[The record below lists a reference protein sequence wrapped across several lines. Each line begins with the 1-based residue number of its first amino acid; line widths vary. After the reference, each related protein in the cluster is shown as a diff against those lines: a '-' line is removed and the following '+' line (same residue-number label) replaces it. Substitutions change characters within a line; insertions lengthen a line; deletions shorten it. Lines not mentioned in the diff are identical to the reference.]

1 MSRFHAEMVPEP
13 GGGWRVF
20 DRDSTNGT
28 LVNGAQVPPGGTV
41 LAAGDTVEVGSTLL
55 LFRDVLDPPPQDA
68 PVPGFAG
75 VSDAARAVR
84 SAIARAAPTA
94 APVVVL
100 GETGTGKELVA
111 SALGALGRP
120 GRPFVAFN
128 ASAMPAALVEAA
140 LFGHERGAFTDA
152 RQARHGM
159 FRSANGG
166 TLFLDEVGD
175 LSPDTQVKLLRVL
188 EEGRVQPIGATAP
201 IPVDVRVVSAT
212 NRDLLAEVAEGRFRS
227 DLYARLSW
235 VVVRIPPLR
244 ERVEDVA
251 PLAQALAGGRAF
263 TMPAMRALLAH
274 PWPFNVRELRAV
286 VHQMGLESGAGC
298 LELGPQVAARLAEHR
313 RLFEG
318 TLPSH
323 PHAGVPEA
331 ERPAPGSLDRE
342 AIEGALARHGGNMT
356 RAAEEL
362 GRDRSHLY
370 RMLRRLG
377 IDPEVFRPG
386 GGGA

>member
-1 MSRFHAEMVPEP
+1 
-13 GGGWRVF
+13 
-20 DRDSTNGT
+20 
-28 LVNGAQVPPGGTV
+28 
-41 LAAGDTVEVGSTLL
+41 
-55 LFRDVLDPPPQDA
+55 
-68 PVPGFAG
+68 
-75 VSDAARAVR
+75 
-84 SAIARAAPTA
+84 
-94 APVVVL
+94 
-100 GETGTGKELVA
+100 
-111 SALGALGRP
+111 
-120 GRPFVAFN
+120 
-128 ASAMPAALVEAA
+128 MPAALVEAA